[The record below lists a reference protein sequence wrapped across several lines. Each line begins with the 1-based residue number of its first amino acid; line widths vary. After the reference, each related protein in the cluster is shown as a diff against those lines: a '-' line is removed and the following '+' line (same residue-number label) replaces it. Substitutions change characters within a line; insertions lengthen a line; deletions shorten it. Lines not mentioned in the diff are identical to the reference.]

1 MSYMFKKLSIGI
13 LSASLLL
20 SMSACQKKDPKEEQ
34 SAFQKFM
41 NTAFETAMKQDYSTA
56 YTFMEQPSTY
66 KISDESIN
74 STKQAILSNEQRDTA
89 KDYLKSQ
96 LKELKSFSYDLL
108 TEEQQVEYDTYQFM
122 LENKEDLLS
131 KSYRYLPTYFSTLNG
146 IHLQIMNELENI
158 NISSKEQVEKM
169 ITYLSSISSYIDQVL
184 EYTKKQQE
192 ENTLLI
198 DADTVKNQCSDFIKQ
213 KEKSELYVSLVDKI
227 NKTSL
232 SDKEKESFIK
242 KLKDSYTKNLIPA
255 YEKIIKT
262 MDSISSSK
270 DISNLSN
277 MKKGTSYYEDLF
289 KQLTGSEDSIKDTL
303 NSLEENLKNAQK
315 SELVV
320 ANKNMDLYED
330 WLDNK
335 YRTEMETYED
345 IMKSLYEK
353 NKDKF
358 PTVDIYDYKIQKE
371 QNDTIGILASA
382 NDLPFAMDTTKTPII
397 KINTSNLEN
406 QVDSLQAF
414 VSLSQSGIPGAYY
427 MRLYQYQ
434 NLTSNWMKIFAQNNG
449 YTQGFESYSAVYALK
464 SLPNVNKAVLQL
476 QQKQVQYY
484 NYALA
489 IADIKI
495 HYKNETEDDIVT
507 FLKSLGW
514 SEKEAQSTY
523 KTIVY
528 NPGYYVS
535 RGVGLMKFL
544 DLYTNA
550 KETLGTK
557 FKDNEF
563 HEIILKYGTIPFSIL
578 EDKVNDYIDK
588 VDKQ

>member
-1 MSYMFKKLSIGI
+1 MLKKISIGI

-34 SAFQKFM
+34 TAFNKFMDTAFQ
-41 NTAFETAMKQDYSTA
+41 TAMKQDYTTA
-56 YTFMEQPSTY
+56 YTYMEQPSTY
-66 KISDESIN
+66 KISDDSI
-74 STKQAILSNEQRDTA
+74 STTKQAILSDEQRDTV
-89 KDYLKSQ
+89 KDYIKGQ

-108 TEEQQVEYDTYQFM
+108 TDEQKVSYDTYKSM
-122 LENKEDLLS
+122 LESKEDLLS

-146 IHLQIMNELENI
+146 IHLQIVDELKAVNI
-158 NISSKEQVEKM
+158 TSKVQAEKM
-169 ITYLSSISSYIDQVL
+169 ITYISSISSYIDQVL

-198 DADTVKNQCSDFIKQ
+198 DKETVKKQCSELVEK
-213 KEKSELYVSLVDKI
+213 KEKSELYTSLVDKI

-232 SDKEKESFIK
+232 SDKEKESLIK
-242 KLKDSYTKNLIPA
+242 ELQNAYTKNFIPA
-255 YEKIIKT
+255 YEKIIDT

-270 DISNLSN
+270 DVYNLSD
-277 MKKGTSYYEDLF
+277 MKKGSSYYEELF
-289 KQLTGSEDSIKDTL
+289 KQLTGSDDSVKDSL
-303 NSLEENLKNAQK
+303 SSLEEKLKTAQK

-320 ANKNMDLYED
+320 ANKNMELYED

-335 YRTEMETYED
+335 YRTELTSYED
-345 IMKSLYEK
+345 VMKSLYKE
-353 NKDKF
+353 NKEKF

-371 QNDTIGILASA
+371 EKDTMGILASA
-382 NDLPFAMDTTKTPII
+382 TSLPFAMDTTKTPLIT
-397 KINTSNLEN
+397 INTANLEN
-406 QVDSLQAF
+406 QADSLQAF
-414 VSLSQSGIPGAYY
+414 ISLAQSGIPGAYY

-434 NLTSNWMKIFAQNNG
+434 NLTSNWMKVCAQNNS
-449 YTQGFESYSAVYALK
+449 YTQGFEAYSALYALK

-476 QQKQVQYY
+476 QQKQIQYY

-489 IADIKI
+489 IADMRI
-495 HYKNETEDDIVT
+495 HYEGDSKENIVT

-514 SEKEAQSTY
+514 SEKEAQLTY
-523 KTIVY
+523 QTIVY
-528 NPGYYVS
+528 NPGYYVA

-550 KETLGTK
+550 KEMLGTK

-563 HEIILKYGTIPFSIL
+563 HEVLLKYGTTTFSVL
-578 EDKVNDYIDK
+578 EEKVNDYINSVNK
-588 VDKQ
+588 

>member
-1 MSYMFKKLSIGI
+1 MLKKISIGI

-34 SAFQKFM
+34 VAFNKFMDTAFQ
-41 NTAFETAMKQDYSTA
+41 TAMKQDYATA
-56 YTFMEQPSTY
+56 YTYMEHPSTY
-66 KISDESIN
+66 KISEDSITT
-74 STKQAILSNEQRDTA
+74 TKQAILSNEQRDTA
-89 KDYLKSQ
+89 KDYIKKQ

-108 TEEQQVEYDTYQFM
+108 TDEQKVEYDTYKFM
-122 LENKEDLLS
+122 LERKEDSLS

-146 IHLQIMNELENI
+146 IHLQIVDELKSI
-158 NISSKEQVEKM
+158 NISSKEQIEKM
-169 ITYLSSISSYIDQVL
+169 ITYVSSISSYIDQVL

-198 DADTVKNQCSDFIKQ
+198 DKETVKKQCSEVVDK
-213 KEKSELYVSLVDKI
+213 KEKSELYTSLVDKI

-232 SDKEKESFIK
+232 TDKEKESLTK
-242 KLKDSYTKNLIPA
+242 SLQNAYTKNFIPA
-255 YEKIIKT
+255 YEKIINT

-270 DISNLSN
+270 DVYNLSD
-277 MKKGTSYYEDLF
+277 MKKGSSYYEDLF
-289 KQLTGSEDSIKDTL
+289 KQLTGSEDSVKDTL
-303 NSLEENLKNAQK
+303 NSLEEKLKTAQK

-335 YRTEMETYED
+335 YRTELTSYED
-345 IMKSLYEK
+345 VMKSLYDE
-353 NKDKF
+353 NKEKF

-371 QNDTIGILASA
+371 EKDTMGILASA
-382 NDLPFAMDTTKTPII
+382 TSLPFAMDTTKTPLIT
-397 KINTSNLEN
+397 INTANLEN
-406 QVDSLQAF
+406 QVNSLQAF
-414 VSLSQSGIPGAYY
+414 VSLAQAGIPGAYY

-449 YTQGFESYSAVYALK
+449 YTQGFETYSALYALK

-476 QQKQVQYY
+476 QQKQIQYY

-489 IADIKI
+489 IADIRI
-495 HYKNETEDDIVT
+495 HYKGESKENIVT

-514 SEKEAQSTY
+514 SEKEAQLTY
-523 KTIVY
+523 QTIVY
-528 NPGYYVS
+528 NPGYYVT

-544 DLYTNA
+544 DLYSNA
-550 KETLGTK
+550 KEKLGTK

-563 HEIILKYGTIPFSIL
+563 HEVLLKYGTTTFSVL
-578 EDKVNDYIDK
+578 EEKVDDYIHKVN
-588 VDKQ
+588 KQ